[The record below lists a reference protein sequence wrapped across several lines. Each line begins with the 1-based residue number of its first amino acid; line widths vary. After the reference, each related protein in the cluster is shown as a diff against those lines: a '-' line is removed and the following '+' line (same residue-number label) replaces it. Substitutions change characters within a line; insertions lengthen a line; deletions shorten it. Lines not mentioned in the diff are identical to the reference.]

1 MAYKAIH
8 ISCDGFTSETL
19 SFLLQENGYEGTS
32 FEKNQL
38 IAYCKASSFDLNK
51 LESILK
57 AFDIK
62 LDKIQDI
69 ETQNW
74 NEIWEQNFVDA
85 DIGDH
90 IHSRAP
96 FHPPKNVKHDI
107 VISPKMA
114 FGTGHHETTQLS
126 AIALEKLD
134 CMNKIVLDMGCG
146 SGLLAIL
153 ATQKNAKK
161 VFAVDYDDNCIN
173 NTIENI
179 QLNNVNNV
187 FTIQDDS
194 LSQVDEKVDI
204 IVSNIVKNINL
215 NLLPQ
220 FVDKLN
226 ADGILILCGFLDD
239 DLDILVQESK
249 KHGLQLTDKNT
260 KNGWLQ
266 TQFIK

>member
-1 MAYKAIH
+1 M
-8 ISCDGFTSETL
+8 S
-19 SFLLQENGYEGTS
+19 
-32 FEKNQL
+32 
-38 IAYCKASSFDLNK
+38 
-51 LESILK
+51 
-57 AFDIK
+57 
-62 LDKIQDI
+62 
-69 ETQNW
+69 
-74 NEIWEQNFVDA
+74 
-85 DIGDH
+85 
-90 IHSRAP
+90 
-96 FHPPKNVKHDI
+96 
-107 VISPKMA
+107 
-114 FGTGHHETTQLS
+114 
-126 AIALEKLD
+126 
-134 CMNKIVLDMGCG
+134 KIVLDMGCG

-161 VFAVDYDDNCIN
+161 VFAIDYDDNCIN
-173 NTIENI
+173 NTIGNI

>member
-1 MAYKAIH
+1 MAYKAIY

-51 LESILK
+51 LASILK

-96 FHPPKNVKHDI
+96 FH
-107 VISPKMA
+107 
-114 FGTGHHETTQLS
+114 LS
-126 AIALEKLD
+126 WH
-134 CMNKIVLDMGCG
+134 N
-146 SGLLAIL
+146 
-153 ATQKNAKK
+153 QKK
-161 VFAVDYDDNCIN
+161 
-173 NTIENI
+173 T
-179 QLNNVNNV
+179 
-187 FTIQDDS
+187 
-194 LSQVDEKVDI
+194 
-204 IVSNIVKNINL
+204 
-215 NLLPQ
+215 
-220 FVDKLN
+220 
-226 ADGILILCGFLDD
+226 
-239 DLDILVQESK
+239 
-249 KHGLQLTDKNT
+249 
-260 KNGWLQ
+260 
-266 TQFIK
+266 